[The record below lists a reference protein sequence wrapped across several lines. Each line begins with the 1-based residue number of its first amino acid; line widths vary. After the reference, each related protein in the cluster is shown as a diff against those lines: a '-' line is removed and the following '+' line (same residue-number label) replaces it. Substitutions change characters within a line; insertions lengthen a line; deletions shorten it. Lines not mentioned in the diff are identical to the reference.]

1 MAQTANERLADA
13 ATQHAMDTAR
23 YSNGV
28 VKRLIAL
35 LNRVDAD
42 LFRALIEALER
53 LPASQFTV
61 ERLDALLQS
70 ARELN
75 ARAYAALRSG
85 LEVEM
90 RDLAGYEADH
100 QAQLFAATLPA
111 EVSFARINV
120 EQTYSA
126 ALARPMQGRLMREWA
141 ASIEADKM
149 TRIRDALRI
158 GYVEGQTIDQ
168 MVRRIRGTRA
178 RGYEDGIIEI
188 DRRNAQAVVRTATQH
203 VASVTRN
210 RFYQANTDLI
220 KGERYTA
227 TIDGRTTLRC
237 ASLDGKLF
245 KLGEG
250 PMPPIHWNCRSVR
263 TPVLKSWRDL
273 GIDADDLP
281 ASTRASMDGQIPEDT
296 TFGEWLRG
304 KPAAFQD
311 DYLGPTKGKLFRD
324 GKLPIDRF
332 VSRNGDELTIRQLRE
347 RDAKAFAA
355 AGL

>member
-1 MAQTANERLADA
+1 MATVNERLADDA
-13 ATQHAMDTAR
+13 IRHALDTTR

-42 LFRALIEALER
+42 LFRQLTEALER

-70 ARELN
+70 VRELN
-75 ARAYAALRSG
+75 ARAYESLRHG
-85 LEVEM
+85 LDVEM

-100 QAQLFAATLPA
+100 QAQLFASTLPA
-111 EVSFARINV
+111 EVSFTRINV
-120 EQTYSA
+120 EQAYSA

-168 MVRRIRGTRA
+168 MARRIRGTRA

-188 DRRNAQAVVRTATQH
+188 DRRNAAAVVRTATQH

-210 RFYQANTDLI
+210 RFYEANADLI

-237 ASLDGKLF
+237 ASLDGKVF
-245 KLGEG
+245 ELGKG
-250 PMPPIHWNCRSVR
+250 PMPPVHWNCRSVR
-263 TPVLKSWRDL
+263 TPILKSWREL
-273 GIDADDLP
+273 GIDADELS
-281 ASTRASMDGQIPEDT
+281 ASTRASMDGQIPEET

-311 DYLGPTKGKLFRD
+311 EYLGKTKGKLFRD
-324 GKLPIDRF
+324 GKLSIDRF
-332 VSRNGDELTIRQLRE
+332 VSRNGDELTLDELRA
-347 RDAKAFAA
+347 RDAEAFRR
-355 AGL
+355 AGV